1 MNMENTA
8 GAEAQLLFG
17 PRTRPRKGR
26 SSTVLVFLSCVLL
39 AQVTLLRAQ
48 SPDSTG
54 SNATKWPTHGWAK
67 AAPASVGLDEKV
79 LSALDADIASGKYS
93 LVDSFN
99 VIRCGTEVFEKT
111 YSHDYGTIYGK
122 EAKTRGPLNAH
133 LTGPY
138 NYFDP
143 AWHPYY
149 HGTDLHSMQSVSK
162 TVSSII
168 LGIAITR
175 GDFKAGLDTPLLKYF
190 DVAKVKN
197 VDERKRRIT
206 LQHVLTMSTG
216 LDWNEEIAYDDP
228 KNDASLMEA
237 TDDWVQY
244 VIDRPMAQE
253 PGKVFNYSSGVTEL
267 LAYVFQKETG
277 QDIEKYGEKYLF
289 TPLGMRHYWKR
300 TPMGVVDTE
309 GGLFLS
315 GPDLAKIGYLYLHDG
330 AWDGKQIVSKDWVKQ
345 SLTPSIDAPEG
356 FKYGFKW
363 WLLPRTDRKGY
374 FWMAR
379 GFGGQRLMVF
389 PEKNLIAVF
398 TGWEI
403 LKDPAGDG
411 ELVKRILPAVRTANC
426 SGTP

>member
-1 MNMENTA
+1 MYKMKIVA
-8 GAEAQLLFG
+8 GLMLM
-17 PRTRPRKGR
+17 
-26 SSTVLVFLSCVLL
+26 SCILL
-39 AQVTLLRAQ
+39 AQAALLRARGFDAR
-48 SPDSTG
+48 SSE
-54 SNATKWPTHGWAK
+54 TKWPTHGWAK
-67 AAPASVGLDEKV
+67 DQPSSVGLDEKT
-79 LSALDADIASGKYS
+79 LAAFDADLAGGKYS
-93 LVDSFN
+93 LVDSFA
-99 VIRCGTEVFEKT
+99 VIRCGTSVYERT
-111 YSHDYGTIYGK
+111 YSHDYGQIYGK

-149 HGTDLHSMQSVSK
+149 HGTGLHSMQSVSK
-162 TVSSII
+162 TVSSVI

-197 VDERKRRIT
+197 VDDRKRRIT
-206 LQHVLTMSTG
+206 LRYVLTMTTG
-216 LDWNEEIAYDDP
+216 LDWNEEVAYDDP

-244 VIDRPMAQE
+244 VINRPMAQE
-253 PGKVFNYSSGVTEL
+253 PGKVFNYSSGVSEL
-267 LAYVFQKETG
+267 LAYVFHKETG

-289 TPLGMRHYWKR
+289 TPLGIEHYWKR

-315 GPDLAKIGYLYLHDG
+315 GTDLAKIGYLYLHDG
-330 AWDGKQIVSKDWVKQ
+330 MWDGKQIVSKDWVKQ
-345 SLTPSIDAPEG
+345 SLAPFIEAEEG

-363 WLLPRTDRKGY
+363 WLLPRTDRPGY
-374 FWMAR
+374 IWMAR
-379 GFGGQRLMVF
+379 GFGGQRLMVL
-389 PEKNLIAVF
+389 PEEDLIAVF

-403 LKDPAGDG
+403 LKDPAADRD
-411 ELVKRILPAVRTANC
+411 LVSRILPAVRTQTCGAAH
-426 SGTP
+426 